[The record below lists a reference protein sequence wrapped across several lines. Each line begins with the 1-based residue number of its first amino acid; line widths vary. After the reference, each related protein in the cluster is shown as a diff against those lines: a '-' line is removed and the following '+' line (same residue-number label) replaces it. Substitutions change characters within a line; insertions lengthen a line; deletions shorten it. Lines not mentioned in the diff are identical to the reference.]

1 MKGRKKV
8 VTSMPETVV
17 QVQNLV
23 KAFGSFR
30 AVDDVSF
37 AVSSGEIFGFLGP
50 NGAGKSTTIRMLCGL
65 LTPTSGTGSVAGF
78 DIMSESEQIKEHI
91 GYMSQRF
98 SLYED
103 LTVAENIEF
112 YAGIYNVRGNRLH
125 ERKQW
130 ILEMAGLT
138 DRENSITG
146 ELSMGWKQRLAL
158 GTAVVHEPEILF
170 LDEPTS
176 GVDPISRRQFW
187 DLIYEVAGGG
197 VTVFVTTHFMDEAE
211 HCDRLALI
219 YRGKRIAM
227 GSPRELKEDFG
238 GNTLLEVSATPV
250 LDALIA
256 TEGAPGVRDAALFGT
271 NIHVVTDG
279 GPDQSSALAEFLR
292 GKGMNVDHVTAVNPS
307 LEDVFVSLVEKAD
320 RELEEAA
327 RR

>member
-1 MKGRKKV
+1 MSD
-8 VTSMPETVV
+8 TAV
-17 QVQNLV
+17 QVEHLV
-23 KAFGSFR
+23 KTFGSFR

-37 AVSSGEIFGFLGP
+37 EVSKGEIFGFLGP

-65 LTPTSGTGSVAGF
+65 LTPTSGSGSVAGL
-78 DIMSESEQIKEHI
+78 DIMTESEQIKGRI

-103 LTVAENIEF
+103 LTVGENIEF
-112 YAGIYNVRGNRLH
+112 YAGIYNVRGSRFKQ
-125 ERKQW
+125 RKQW

-138 DRENSITG
+138 DRQNSITG
-146 ELSMGWKQRLAL
+146 ELSTGWKQRLAL

-187 DLIYEVAGGG
+187 DLIYEVAGSG

-219 YRGKRIAM
+219 YRGQRIAM
-227 GSPRELKEDFG
+227 GAPRELKQDFA
-238 GNTLLEVSATPV
+238 GNTLLEVSASPI
-250 LDALIA
+250 LKALMVI
-256 TEGAPGVRDAALFGT
+256 EEAPGVRDAALFGT
-271 NIHVVTDG
+271 SIHVVTDG
-279 GPDQSSALAEFLR
+279 GLDQSEALAGYLR
-292 GKGMNVDHVTAVNPS
+292 GKGLALDHVVAVEPS

-320 RELEEAA
+320 CELEET

>member
-1 MKGRKKV
+1 MI
-8 VTSMPETVV
+8 SMPETVV

-23 KAFGSFR
+23 KVFGSFR

-37 AVSSGEIFGFLGP
+37 AVSKGEIFGFLGP

-112 YAGIYNVRGNRLH
+112 YAGIYNVRGSHLQQ
-125 ERKQW
+125 RKQW

-187 DLIYEVAGGG
+187 DLIYEVAGSG

-227 GSPRELKEDFG
+227 GSPRELKQDFE
-238 GNTLLEVSATPV
+238 GNTLLEVSAMPV

-256 TEGAPGVRDAALFGT
+256 TEKAPGIRDAALFGT
-271 NIHVVTDG
+271 SIHVVTDG
-279 GPDQSSALAEFLR
+279 GPDQSDSLASYLR
-292 GKGMNVDHVTAVNPS
+292 GKGLKVDHVGAVTPT

-320 RELEEAA
+320 RELEEAT